1 MSKFNLLKMK
11 KSIFI
16 LLLTG
21 FSCVL
26 LACRND
32 NEKPS
37 KIINSKPVYSYE
49 EKLKSEITEIRS
61 FLGKTPKYNSDIA
74 FFLDMKIESGRNRF
88 FIYDL
93 KNSKLVSKGL
103 VGHGSGSETGIP
115 GQLQFSNT
123 KNSNCSSLGKYAI
136 GGSYSGRFGK
146 AYKLYGLDKTNSNAF
161 DRNVVLHKYIDVPF
175 EEQSYPICNS
185 LGCPMV
191 NEKFFAVL
199 EKTIDNSKKK
209 IILVMYY

>member
-1 MSKFNLLKMK
+1 MK
-11 KSIFI
+11 NNIFI

-21 FSCVL
+21 FSCMI
-26 LACRND
+26 LACRNN
-32 NEKPS
+32 NEKPL
-37 KIINSKPVYSYE
+37 KTTNSKPVYSYE
-49 EKLKSEITEIRS
+49 EKLKSEITEMRS

-74 FFLDMKIESGRNRF
+74 FFLDMNIESGKNRF

-93 KNSKLVSKGL
+93 KHKKLINKGL
-103 VGHGSGSETGIP
+103 VGHGSGSETGIE
-115 GQLQFSNT
+115 GKLRFSNT

-161 DRNVVLHKYIDVPF
+161 DRNIVLHKYADVPF
-175 EEQSYPICNS
+175 EEQLYPICNS

-191 NEKFFAVL
+191 NDKFFGIL